1 MAPLWCYS
9 GAVPNLT
16 LKDVP
21 PALHAR
27 LRARAEQ
34 HRRSLNR
41 EAIACLEAAV
51 LAEVVDVE
59 ELLVQARAARRRVRG
74 VVPGVAVRRLVRSG
88 RP

>member
-1 MAPLWCYS
+1 M
-9 GAVPNLT
+9 PNLT

-21 PALHAR
+21 EALHAR
-27 LRARAEQ
+27 LRSRAER

-51 LAEVVDVE
+51 LAEAVDVE

-74 VVPGVAVRRLVRSG
+74 IVRGTTIRSLARTG